1 MNCPICK
8 YELKNRHRIDEAGTG
23 IVYPYFYCVRD
34 DKKFDKNLNEIK
46 EKITHKKTVSFE
58 DGKLKIVGFEVVRR
72 NWSALAKE
80 VQEKVLQMVLDEK
93 VKEALQYVR
102 QVISELKSG
111 KIEKKKLHRKK
122 W

>member
-46 EKITHKKTVSFE
+46 EKTTYRGNPVLK
-58 DGKLKIVGFEVVRR
+58 DGNFQIKF
-72 NWSALAKE
+72 
-80 VQEKVLQMVLDEK
+80 
-93 VKEALQYVR
+93 
-102 QVISELKSG
+102 
-111 KIEKKKLHRKK
+111 
-122 W
+122 